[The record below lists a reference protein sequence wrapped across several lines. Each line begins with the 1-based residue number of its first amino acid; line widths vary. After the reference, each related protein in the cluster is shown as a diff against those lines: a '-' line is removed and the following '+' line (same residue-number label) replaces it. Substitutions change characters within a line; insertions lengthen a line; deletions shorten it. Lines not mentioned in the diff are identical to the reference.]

1 MVLLLLLLIPG
12 FLQAQDAKTVLADA
26 AKAMGAENLRT
37 IQVTGSGSNA
47 GIGQGTEFWGQ
58 TPNCRCLSPEFCPR
72 IYLIVLRVQ
81 GFVFFMLLVAP
92 DGVCLFA
99 RLGEM
104 CFPGGLGA
112 HRA

>member
-47 GIGQGTEFWGQ
+47 GIGQGTEF
-58 TPNCRCLSPEFCPR
+58 T
-72 IYLIVLRVQ
+72 
-81 GFVFFMLLVAP
+81 
-92 DGVCLFA
+92 
-99 RLGEM
+99 
-104 CFPGGLGA
+104 
-112 HRA
+112 